1 MIRSAK
7 WDYPL
12 FYIAITLA
20 IFGFLMLASA
30 SIGLIGK
37 DGISPL
43 RIMAKQV
50 LFGGGAGVI
59 LLTLVSK
66 LNFKFWFRFSILILL
81 TVSILTILVFVPGV
95 GFTHGGASR
104 WINFGSFS
112 FQPSELFK
120 LAFICYISS
129 WLVSRRE
136 EVKSAEFGLLP
147 FLIMTAIVSGMFIM
161 QPDIGTLSIIIA
173 ASSVLFFVGGGR
185 LTHLLLAAL
194 VIIVAIGAIIIF
206 EPYRRA
212 RVITYFNPGADI
224 QDSGYQLHQALI
236 AIGSGGIIGRGFGE
250 SVQKFSYLPEAI
262 GDSIFAII
270 GEEFGFLG
278 AAVLIFLFIVFLWR
292 AIVILIRVNDP
303 FAQLFGFGIVMLIVI
318 QSFFNMAALTG
329 ILPLTGI
336 PLSFVSQG
344 GSSLAVTLMSV
355 GILLNISKY
364 RRA

>member
-1 MIRSAK
+1 
-7 WDYPL
+7 
-12 FYIAITLA
+12 
-20 IFGFLMLASA
+20 
-30 SIGLIGK
+30 
-37 DGISPL
+37 
-43 RIMAKQV
+43 
-50 LFGGGAGVI
+50 
-59 LLTLVSK
+59 
-66 LNFKFWFRFSILILL
+66 
-81 TVSILTILVFVPGV
+81 
-95 GFTHGGASR
+95 
-104 WINFGSFS
+104 
-112 FQPSELFK
+112 
-120 LAFICYISS
+120 
-129 WLVSRRE
+129 
-136 EVKSAEFGLLP
+136 
-147 FLIMTAIVSGMFIM
+147 MFIM

-194 VIIVAIGAIIIF
+194 VIIVAIGAIIFF

-212 RVITYFNPGADI
+212 RVITYFNPSADI

-278 AAVLIFLFIVFLWR
+278 ATILVSLFIVFLWR
-292 AIVILIRVNDP
+292 AIVILVRVSDP
-303 FAQLFGFGIVMLIVI
+303 FARLFGFGIVILIVT

-364 RRA
+364 RKA